1 MYKIL
6 RGGRGDPRGM
16 KEGEPIYDILYERQI
31 YFQQNDVNLKLLERS
46 PPKKLTEFHFLSLSF
61 SRYESPG

>member
-6 RGGRGDPRGM
+6 RGGRGDLRGM

-31 YFQQNDVNLKLLERS
+31 YFQQNDVNLNLLERS
-46 PPKKLTEFHFLSLSF
+46 PPKN
-61 SRYESPG
+61 